1 MTNTI
6 TYLYHSTFFNPVQS
20 PVRMLGLSENH
31 TRLPALLSP
40 VPRRR
45 DARREERAPSRRQLQ
60 LPSTPLSRPS
70 TQWVESDYG
79 KL

>member
-6 TYLYHSTFFNPVQS
+6 TYLYHSTFFFNPVQS

-45 DARREERAPSRRQLQ
+45 DAHREENSEQATASAPFYTPD
-60 LPSTPLSRPS
+60 PSLDT
-70 TQWVESDYG
+70 VG
-79 KL
+79 